1 MDLTIRF
8 EDPENACGI
17 FSASVGGPDNWPGT
31 QVNCEDHRV
40 VIKVEGGISPV
51 SIYSLAE
58 EFLNLYDL
66 VKETMEI

>member
-17 FSASVGGPDNWPGT
+17 FSASVGPDNWPGT

-40 VIKVEGGISPV
+40 VIKVEGISPV